1 MCFGESK
8 ESKRVETKSTLPD
21 YLRSASEWNVNNV
34 KNMAATPYQ
43 AYDGQRVADLTG
55 DQNSAFDIIR
65 NLASADN
72 PYLTDIQNLFQQ
84 YGSTPAT
91 QLDTPSILGAGYDA
105 RTGSISDYMNPYIEA
120 VLNPQ
125 LRAIDRTGQ
134 QARNRNATAATMEG
148 AYGDARHGVMDAAQ
162 VRDQNQLTTDTVG
175 KAYAGAYDSAGNLRS
190 KDVSNL
196 MQTDASNAALLEQ
209 ALGRML
215 SGGNALQGLDKY
227 QTGRNLDLARALD
240 ATGTEQQKN
249 AQDKLNAPYEEF
261 LRAQQWGPEMAKL
274 LASVT
279 ASMPYEK
286 SQTATTYE
294 PDNSGWQMLG
304 SLGGTA
310 LKMAL
315 APATGGLSMFM
326 PTTLG
331 GNPTGASH
339 TAGSFSSAF
348 PMPLG

>member
-1 MCFGESK
+1 MCFGDSK
-8 ESKRVETKSTLPD
+8 ETKRVETKSTLPD
-21 YLRSASEWNVNNV
+21 YLKSASEWNVNNV

-55 DQNSAFDIIR
+55 DQNAAFDIIR

-72 PYLTDIQNLFQQ
+72 PYLTDIQNLFKE
-84 YGSTPAT
+84 YGTTPAT
-91 QLDTPSILGAGYDA
+91 QLDTPSILGTGFDA

-125 LRAIDRTGQ
+125 MRAIDRAGQ

-162 VRDQNQLTTDTVG
+162 VRDQSQLEVDTTG
-175 KAYAGAYDSAGNLRS
+175 KAYASAFDAAGNLRS

-196 MQTDASNAALLEQ
+196 MQTDTMNATLLEQ
-209 ALGRML
+209 ALQRML
-215 SGGNALQGLDKY
+215 GGGTALQGLDKY
-227 QTGRNLDLARALD
+227 QTGRNLDLARGLD
-240 ATGTEQQKN
+240 AAGQEQQKN

-261 LRAQQWGPEMAKL
+261 LRGQQWGPEMAKL

-310 LKMAL
+310 MKMAL
-315 APATGGLSMFM
+315 APMTGGLSMFM
-326 PTTLG
+326 PTSFG
-331 GNPTGASH
+331 GNSTGVSH
-339 TAGSFSSAF
+339 TPDSYSAAF